1 MATHRF
7 VVQFAAAPDGA
18 DRPRELEEEEK
29 AYILQAG
36 QSGGAVSIG
45 RLKDS
50 SRGALAL
57 FDSREAAE
65 AFIEEDQFCTNGA
78 VDSWGIDEFNEV
90 ASGLPNS

>member
-7 VVQFAAAPDGA
+7 VVRFAAAPVGA
-18 DRPRELEEEEK
+18 DRPREPEEEEQ
-29 AYILQAG
+29 AYILQAC

-65 AFIEEDQFCTNGA
+65 ACIEEDQFCTHG
-78 VDSWGIDEFNEV
+78 VGSWRIGEFNEV
-90 ASGLPNS
+90 ASGLPNP